1 MHTSKSDQLVRNYLH
16 RVKVALENATPSQR
30 DEIMDGL
37 AQHIAEAR
45 SHLTSGNEAELET
58 LLDHLGSPEEIA
70 ESLGVR
76 PRYSKLDPWVPWILL
91 LGGFVFWAGWIVG
104 VVLLWSSGT
113 WRLKDKLLGTFIWPG
128 GLVLPVL
135 SLGLVGGTS
144 SGQGNSSS
152 VHNSVP
158 GVLPQPLGVIIT
170 IVVFLSPILVA
181 VYLHHVRRRRQ
192 VA

>member
-1 MHTSKSDQLVRNYLH
+1 MHTSKSDQLVRDYLH
-16 RVKVALENATPSQR
+16 RVKVALENAAPSQR

-45 SHLTSGNEAELET
+45 LHLTSDNEAELET
-58 LLDHLGSPEEIA
+58 LLDHLGSPQEIA

-128 GLVLPVL
+128 GLVLPVI
-135 SLGLVGGTS
+135 SLGMVGTS
-144 SGQGNSSS
+144 SVSSS
-152 VHNSVP
+152 GHNSVH
-158 GVLPQPLGVIIT
+158 GVLPQPLGVIIA

-181 VYLHHVRRRRQ
+181 VYLHNVRRRRQ
-192 VA
+192 AA